1 MQFLTA
7 EGSRAHVTEAW
18 FRFNNIDNDNWSFL
32 ENFEIFFIVKMA
44 ECDEKLAVH
53 GLNVSHI
60 GLAVKPNGLER
71 GTRSCQS
78 SKKKR
83 RDFFCISFENSQFT
97 VILQTFL
104 SGWGPLPPLPKK
116 ANYTECLTLT
126 QLYKQH
132 NGSRNRV
139 ADTMISHRLY

>member
-1 MQFLTA
+1 MIISH
-7 EGSRAHVTEAW
+7 SRK
-18 FRFNNIDNDNWSFL
+18 IL
-32 ENFEIFFIVKMA
+32 KYFFIVKMA

-60 GLAVKPNGLER
+60 GLAVKTNGLER
-71 GTRSCQS
+71 VTRSCQS

-104 SGWGPLPPLPKK
+104 SGWGPLPSLPKRQI
-116 ANYTECLTLT
+116 T
-126 QLYKQH
+126 QNVSL
-132 NGSRNRV
+132 
-139 ADTMISHRLY
+139 